1 MDTTTSRR
9 PWKLRAMTGTRY
21 SEVFADELGRFTGGR
36 VSIHLREGARPVFMR
51 ARPLAYALREPV
63 ERALEQLVSD
73 GVLTPVDRS
82 DWATP
87 IVPVVK
93 KDGNIRI
100 CADYKLT
107 LNKVLDVDR
116 YPLPRVEDLLPR
128 LHGGEYFS
136 KIDLSQAYAQFV
148 LDDTCNCTVINTHK
162 GLFRYN
168 RLVYGLA
175 SSPGI
180 FQRKLEQL
188 FGHIPFVGVF
198 LDDIIISG
206 RDSHSHFENLCKVFE
221 ILKSSGL
228 KVKKE
233 KCSFFAESVTYLGY
247 VVSKKGVHTCPDKVK
262 AITNTP
268 APTNVSELRSL
279 LGMVMYYGKFVRN
292 ISFILAPLY
301 ELLRS
306 GVRFVWTE
314 NCDKAFREV
323 KRLLISSEVLVHY
336 SPDLP
341 LILTTDAS
349 SLGVGAVITHT
360 TQHGERP
367 IAYASRSLTKAERAY
382 SQIERE
388 ALAIIY
394 GVKKFH
400 QYLYGRHFTL
410 RTDHKPLTSIFGSKA
425 GIPIMAASRMQRWG
439 VLLSGYTYNIEYV
452 PSAKNNA
459 DALSRL
465 PLCYSEVSPVN
476 EITYLNFV
484 ENFLPVTHNDVRK
497 ATAAD
502 TISSRLLIY
511 TQAGWP
517 NQCTDETLKSY
528 FVRRNEIYCE
538 NNCLMWG
545 YRIIIPMSL
554 RPQILQQLHSSHM
567 GIVKTKSWARSYVW
581 WPNID
586 ADIEQLCRSCST
598 CALEMPMPQRA
609 PPQLWPYIP
618 QPWSRLHID
627 FLGPLHG
634 LTYFVVID
642 STSKWLEVFQMTRTT
657 AGAVVKTLRELF
669 ARFGLPVEIVSDQG
683 PPFTSS
689 EFKNFLATNG
699 IFQRYSPAY
708 HPASNGAA
716 ENSVK
721 LCKNVIR
728 KAIIDKTDI
737 DTALQ
742 TFLLTYRNTIHGTTG
757 VTPAQILQRRSLR
770 SRLDLLRCERAVTDS
785 VRVQQRHQTDYAGGK
800 LRHFEPGDPIWFR
813 DYRNQQK
820 WEKGSVV
827 SNSDSRRMSV
837 RESNGRQHTKHIDQ
851 IRRRSRM
858 SDVPCSLEE
867 ENTKESNNS
876 NSATNIKVADST
888 ETVLNDEGGGI
899 DSSEQGVAQQ
909 PKEIEGSPLNS
920 RHLPNPLLPP
930 LVQRPKRVRKPVQ
943 RFNFDPE

>member
-1 MDTTTSRR
+1 M
-9 PWKLRAMTGTRY
+9 
-21 SEVFADELGRFTGGR
+21 
-36 VSIHLREGARPVFMR
+36 
-51 ARPLAYALREPV
+51 
-63 ERALEQLVSD
+63 
-73 GVLTPVDRS
+73 
-82 DWATP
+82 
-87 IVPVVK
+87 
-93 KDGNIRI
+93 
-100 CADYKLT
+100 
-107 LNKVLDVDR
+107 
-116 YPLPRVEDLLPR
+116 
-128 LHGGEYFS
+128 
-136 KIDLSQAYAQFV
+136 
-148 LDDTCNCTVINTHK
+148 
-162 GLFRYN
+162 
-168 RLVYGLA
+168 
-175 SSPGI
+175 
-180 FQRKLEQL
+180 
-188 FGHIPFVGVF
+188 
-198 LDDIIISG
+198 
-206 RDSHSHFENLCKVFE
+206 
-221 ILKSSGL
+221 
-228 KVKKE
+228 
-233 KCSFFAESVTYLGY
+233 
-247 VVSKKGVHTCPDKVK
+247 
-262 AITNTP
+262 
-268 APTNVSELRSL
+268 
-279 LGMVMYYGKFVRN
+279 
-292 ISFILAPLY
+292 
-301 ELLRS
+301 
-306 GVRFVWTE
+306 
-314 NCDKAFREV
+314 
-323 KRLLISSEVLVHY
+323 
-336 SPDLP
+336 
-341 LILTTDAS
+341 
-349 SLGVGAVITHT
+349 
-360 TQHGERP
+360 
-367 IAYASRSLTKAERAY
+367 
-382 SQIERE
+382 
-388 ALAIIY
+388 
-394 GVKKFH
+394 
-400 QYLYGRHFTL
+400 
-410 RTDHKPLTSIFGSKA
+410 
-425 GIPIMAASRMQRWG
+425 G
-439 VLLSGYTYNIEYV
+439 VLLSGYTYNKEYV

-554 RPQILQQLHSSHM
+554 WPQILQQLQSSHM

-609 PPQLWPYIP
+609 PPQSWPYIP

-728 KAIIDKTDI
+728 KATS
-737 DTALQ
+737 
-742 TFLLTYRNTIHGTTG
+742 G

-785 VRVQQRHQTDYAGGK
+785 VRVQQRHQTDYAG
-800 LRHFEPGDPIWFR
+800 
-813 DYRNQQK
+813 
-820 WEKGSVV
+820 
-827 SNSDSRRMSV
+827 
-837 RESNGRQHTKHIDQ
+837 
-851 IRRRSRM
+851 
-858 SDVPCSLEE
+858 E

-876 NSATNIKVADST
+876 NSATNIEVADST
-888 ETVLNDEGGGI
+888 EIVLNDKGGGI
-899 DSSEQGVAQQ
+899 DSSEHGVAQQ